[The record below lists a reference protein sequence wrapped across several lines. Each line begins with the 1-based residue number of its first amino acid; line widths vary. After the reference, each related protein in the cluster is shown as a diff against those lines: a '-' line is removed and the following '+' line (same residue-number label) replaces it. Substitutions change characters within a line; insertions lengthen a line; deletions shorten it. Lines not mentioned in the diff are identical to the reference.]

1 MNSLLIT
8 GGTLWTGRTFVRGYA
23 LHIEGERIAAVG
35 PEEEVR
41 AGTELLR
48 ALGLRRG
55 VQFISCPTCG
65 RCRVD
70 LGPLVEAAQAALSGV
85 TAPLVVAVMHSG
97 GAVALLFVLVT
108 LLARLRAPE

>member
-41 AGTELLR
+41 AGAPSECRELRLSGE
-48 ALGLRRG
+48 AVLPGFTDAHLHLTTWAK
-55 VQFISCPTCG
+55 QKTLL
-65 RCRVD
+65 D
-70 LGPLVEAAQAALSGV
+70 LG
-85 TAPLVVAVMHSG
+85 
-97 GAVALLFVLVT
+97 GATSL
-108 LLARLRAPE
+108 